1 MLTLDDVLTLTPG
14 LVSRES
20 DGEHVVVLPEQ
31 GKFIVLNQTG
41 AFVFQS
47 IDGRL
52 SLKAIAAELSERHKV
67 PLIQVE
73 SDVLA
78 FAGELLKRGA
88 ARQLAPGVD

>member
-1 MLTLDDVLTLTPG
+1 MLTLDDVLTLAPG

-41 AFVFQS
+41 AHVFQS

-52 SLKAIAAELSERHKV
+52 SLRAIAVELSERHKA
-67 PLIQVE
+67 PLAQVE
-73 SDVLA
+73 DDVLA

-88 ARQLAPGVD
+88 ARQLDSGAD

>member
-1 MLTLDDVLTLTPG
+1 MLTLDDVLSLAPDI
-14 LVSRES
+14 VARES
-20 DGEHVVVLPEQ
+20 DGEQVVVLPEQ

-41 AFVFQS
+41 ADVFRA

-52 SLKAIAAELSERHKV
+52 SLGAIAAALSERHDA
-67 PLIQVE
+67 PLDEVE

-88 ARQLAPGVD
+88 ARRLEPDVG